1 LAGSDIPENHF
12 LWTKSLRVYLA
23 PNFANHHFWTFS
35 PTYVTNTLE
44 NLAFFILFYNVNSI
58 FYTLLLSEFRLPLQ
72 VVHLLLG
79 PHADNL
85 ARVLFPEA
93 SLEAIVV
100 LDVAVSVLEFVQC
113 GLEDLHRTLRW

>member
-1 LAGSDIPENHF
+1 MKNWGLYTFITSTAY
-12 LWTKSLRVYLA
+12 SLHY
-23 PNFANHHFWTFS
+23 FT
-35 PTYVTNTLE
+35 
-44 NLAFFILFYNVNSI
+44 
-58 FYTLLLSEFRLPLQ
+58 SEFRLPLQ

-93 SLEAIVV
+93 SLETIVV
-100 LDVAVSVLEFVQC
+100 LDVAISVLEFVQC